1 MNPFELSSYNDTI
14 LGKPPPNAR
23 QFPLAPRVSEQVI
36 IIVDEAKMSEIHEK
50 LIAVLILV
58 NYYDFLIV
66 KN

>member
-1 MNPFELSSYNDTI
+1 MDPFELSSYNDTI

-23 QFPLAPRVSEQVI
+23 QFPLAPRVSEQMI
-36 IIVDEAKMSEIHEK
+36 IIADEAKISEIHEK
-50 LIAVLILV
+50 LIAVLILA